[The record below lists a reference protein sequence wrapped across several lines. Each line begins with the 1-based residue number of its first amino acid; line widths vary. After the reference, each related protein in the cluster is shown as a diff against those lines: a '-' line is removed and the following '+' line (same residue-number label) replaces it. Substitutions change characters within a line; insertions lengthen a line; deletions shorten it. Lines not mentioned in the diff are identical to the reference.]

1 MKPDAYVLIPEADIH
16 LGPVIL
22 NAGDAFIVTVPDDGS
37 GVPVVEIRRATLYD
51 RRKPDVG

>member
-37 GVPVVEIRRATLYD
+37 GTPVVEIRRATLYD